1 METNTSIPEDLQ
13 KLFDQKETA
22 YRNFQSFSASSK
34 RIILEWIL
42 KAKKTETRVKRIVH
56 TVELAE
62 RNIKA
67 NH

>member
-1 METNTSIPEDLQ
+1 METNNRIPADLQ

-22 YRNFQSFSASSK
+22 YKNFQSFSASSQ

-42 KAKKTETRVKRIVH
+42 NAKKTETREKRIVH